1 MLSNKYSVSITSLL
15 LTLMAASVFANPS
28 IPLASEKSENS
39 EDVPSEEFWL
49 YMAEF
54 AEDEELMEPDVLIN
68 ESNLNQQSVKVSEE
82 LKSSTANNLPESNE
96 ESL

>member
-1 MLSNKYSVSITSLL
+1 MLFNKYSVSLTGLL
-15 LTLMAASVFANPS
+15 LTLMTSSVFANTS
-28 IPLASEKSENS
+28 DALVSEKVESSE
-39 EDVPSEEFWL
+39 VPSEEFWL

-68 ESNLNQQSVKVSEE
+68 DSNLNQEAARISAE
-82 LKSSTANNLPESNE
+82 LKSSAANNLPESNE

>member
-1 MLSNKYSVSITSLL
+1 MLFNKYSVSLTGLL
-15 LTLMAASVFANPS
+15 LTLMTSSVFANTS
-28 IPLASEKSENS
+28 DALVAEKVESSE
-39 EDVPSEEFWL
+39 VPSEEFWF

-68 ESNLNQQSVKVSEE
+68 DSNLNQQSVKVSAE
-82 LKSSTANNLPESNE
+82 LKSSTANSLPENNE